1 MVVVEFKM
9 RAIRNETLKSITE
22 QGYKLK
28 FSSNFKT
35 ENKLQNGIVLTALNV
50 IIVAAGSKVLVD
62 FQHFFREMCSQIKHL

>member
-28 FSSNFKT
+28 FSYNFKT

-50 IIVAAGSKVLVD
+50 IIVPAGSKVYW
-62 FQHFFREMCSQIKHL
+62 